1 MNDTALPPVTLV
13 ILGASGD
20 LTHRLLLPGLGT
32 LLTEKPYDVTLIGAA
47 MAPLTDGEWKA
58 LVEAALKD
66 AKLRPSRIEAVL
78 AKTRY
83 INVDV
88 TNKDNWLAL
97 LPNLPENSVLYF
109 ALPPAVTAKACQV
122 LATLDLPKGLKLAL
136 EKPFGTSLESAKELN
151 HLLMSVVPENQIFRV
166 DHFLGKATVL
176 NLLGIRFT
184 NRIFEPI
191 WDCGDIESV
200 SIIVDETLGL
210 EGRAGYYDNNGAL
223 KDMIQSHL
231 LLMMAIFAMEEPASL
246 DEREVRDLIAHTLRA
261 TTLWTDDPVTSSR
274 RARYTSGQI
283 HGTQVPG
290 YVEEPGVD
298 PAKNTETL
306 AEISLRINNS
316 RWHDVKFT
324 LHSGKALG
332 DERNG
337 ITVLFRPVPH
347 IPTGFVDGDIAR
359 NVLWIGMKP
368 VTLALQVSTNV
379 ASDRFKL
386 ESTVL
391 SADLDDAPLRPY
403 GEILDEIFEGDPL
416 LSVRGDIAEECW
428 RIVEPVLDA
437 WEKNLVPMDEY
448 TAGWAGPN
456 AWR

>member
-1 MNDTALPPVTLV
+1 MTDTALPPVTLV

-274 RARYTSGQI
+274 RARYTS
-283 HGTQVPG
+283 
-290 YVEEPGVD
+290 
-298 PAKNTETL
+298 
-306 AEISLRINNS
+306 
-316 RWHDVKFT
+316 
-324 LHSGKALG
+324 
-332 DERNG
+332 
-337 ITVLFRPVPH
+337 
-347 IPTGFVDGDIAR
+347 
-359 NVLWIGMKP
+359 
-368 VTLALQVSTNV
+368 
-379 ASDRFKL
+379 
-386 ESTVL
+386 
-391 SADLDDAPLRPY
+391 
-403 GEILDEIFEGDPL
+403 
-416 LSVRGDIAEECW
+416 
-428 RIVEPVLDA
+428 
-437 WEKNLVPMDEY
+437 
-448 TAGWAGPN
+448 
-456 AWR
+456 